1 MTALLDGF
9 RARAL
14 AIVCTGRGTDGS
26 LGVVAQ
32 NRAIASG
39 RFRPSPS
46 NAPLESLGMESLD
59 RAVRLAPMSTEDT
72 PGPNNELSSAQLRTV
87 RVALDVGY
95 VQGAT
100 SDFVDTKGSEI
111 AATVQYTARER
122 AISDAETIKRALT
135 LPSLYQDASDDP
147 VLVDIRRDGAS
158 TVSDLGDR
166 VICRTVYAV
175 VLQLNA
181 TTAYNG

>member
-1 MTALLDGF
+1 MI
-9 RARAL
+9 

-26 LGVVAQ
+26 LGAVAL
-32 NRAIASG
+32 NRSIASG
-39 RFRPSPS
+39 RFRESAS

-59 RAVRLAPMSTEDT
+59 RAVRFAPMSTEDT

-95 VQGAT
+95 AQGA
-100 SDFVDTKGSEI
+100 SPAFVDIKGAEV

-122 AISDAETIKRALT
+122 AISDAETIKRAIT

-147 VLVDIRRDGAS
+147 IIVDIRRDGAS
-158 TVSDLGDR
+158 ILSDLGDR
-166 VICRTVYAV
+166 VVCRTVYAV
-175 VLQLNA
+175 VLQLAA
-181 TTAYNG
+181 TTAYNA